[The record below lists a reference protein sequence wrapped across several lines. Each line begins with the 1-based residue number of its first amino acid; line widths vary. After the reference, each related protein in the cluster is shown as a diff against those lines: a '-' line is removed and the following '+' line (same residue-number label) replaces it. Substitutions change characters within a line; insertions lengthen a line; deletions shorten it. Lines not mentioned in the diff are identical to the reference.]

1 MPMFPFILLPLAA
14 MALGLVLAVFH
25 LRGIRKPML
34 IGLHLLLGL
43 GALEIMVVLLKGTPS
58 SDGLPAGDFGNVS
71 AGFLALAA
79 FIGLLTPILGSV
91 LHRLGLRS
99 LTQGA
104 AGSGDASTA
113 LRIRGAMVASVQT
126 SRMISRAYTQI

>member
-79 FIGLLTPILGSV
+79 FIGLLTPILGRRSRLTANAMLLAHGSAGLAGV
-91 LHRLGLRS
+91 LFCIAWASGL
-99 LTQGA
+99 
-104 AGSGDASTA
+104 
-113 LRIRGAMVASVQT
+113 
-126 SRMISRAYTQI
+126 